1 MEFTGERV
9 VPGKT
14 PEDIYKEHIDRY
26 VFAAGI
32 VRGLNVLD
40 VACGA
45 GYGVQFMLE
54 AGARRVTGVDL
65 SREAVCYGRDGF
77 GNGEGAHFVWA
88 DGGRLPFA
96 DASFDAVV
104 SFETVE
110 HLRAYGRFLAE
121 CRRVLVGD
129 GVVVCSTPNR
139 RIFSPKLTRPLN
151 PFHVKEFWPDEF
163 RRSLSRHFGDGVFYG
178 QCDVTLCDNS
188 VDRQSGVGQF
198 RDDEEL
204 SSAYIIGVAR
214 RRSRGRR

>member
-14 PEDIYKEHIDRY
+14 PDDIYKEHIDRY

-32 VRGLNVLD
+32 VRGLDVLD

-45 GYGVQFMLE
+45 GYGVQFMLD

-88 DGGRLPFA
+88 DGRRLPFG

-121 CRRVLVGD
+121 CRSCRRRGCCVFDSESEDILSEADKAAESVSCQGVL
-129 GVVVCSTPNR
+129 
-139 RIFSPKLTRPLN
+139 
-151 PFHVKEFWPDEF
+151 
-163 RRSLSRHFGDGVFYG
+163 
-178 QCDVTLCDNS
+178 
-188 VDRQSGVGQF
+188 
-198 RDDEEL
+198 
-204 SSAYIIGVAR
+204 AR
-214 RRSRGRR
+214 RVS